1 MISKTGP
8 ARRPAA
14 LSPAEIFQ
22 AWLTIGLQSFGGG
35 LSTLTLIQ
43 RSFVQQRG
51 WLTQEQFVRINA
63 ISQIAPGINILSIAI
78 QIGDE
83 LGGGIGVAASLLG
96 LLLPSVAI
104 TVAMTAAYAVVQKLP
119 LVQAAF
125 HGVIPATIGLGALT
139 VWSMLRAL
147 LRESAVLGGKP
158 ETVIGASVVGLSALL
173 IAQHAPVIAVLI
185 AGGGIMA
192 VARWAITRETRAS
205 PPFGAEAIEAMADA
219 SEAAE
224 ER

>member
-1 MISKTGP
+1 MPTL
-8 ARRPAA
+8 AQ
-14 LSPAEIFQ
+14 IFR
-22 AWLTIGLQSFGGG
+22 AWLTIGFQSFGGG

-43 RSFVQQRG
+43 RAFVQQRG
-51 WLTQEQFVRINA
+51 WLTEEQFVRVNA

-83 LGGGIGVAASLLG
+83 LGGSAGVATSLLG
-96 LLLPSVAI
+96 LLLPSVTI

-125 HGVIPATIGLGALT
+125 HGIIPATIGLGALT

-147 LRESAVLGGKP
+147 LRESASLGGKL
-158 ETVIGASVVGLSALL
+158 ETVVGGLVVALSALL
-173 IAQHAPVIAVLI
+173 IAVHAPVVAVLI

-192 VARWAITRETRAS
+192 VTRWAATRKIAAS
-205 PPFGAEAIEAMADA
+205 PQMAAEAIVAMAES